1 MIGILAF
8 GRGFTSKFV
17 STRHTKRSILAAMSM
32 FLAGIHNDLEC
43 LGCLVVR
50 DGWAKGRELTSF

>member
-17 STRHTKRSILAAMSM
+17 STRHTQCSRLAAMPTSHVPCR
-32 FLAGIHNDLEC
+32 ISQRLEIVLDVLSC
-43 LGCLVVR
+43 GMNGQK
-50 DGWAKGRELTSF
+50 DGD

>member
-17 STRHTKRSILAAMSM
+17 STRHTQCSRLAAMSM
-32 FLAGIHNDLEC
+32 SLVTFRNELEMSWMSCRAG
-43 LGCLVVR
+43 
-50 DGWAKGRELTSF
+50 

>member
-32 FLAGIHNDLEC
+32 FLAGFRNELEMFWMSC
-43 LGCLVVR
+43 RAVWNGQK
-50 DGWAKGRELTSF
+50 DGN